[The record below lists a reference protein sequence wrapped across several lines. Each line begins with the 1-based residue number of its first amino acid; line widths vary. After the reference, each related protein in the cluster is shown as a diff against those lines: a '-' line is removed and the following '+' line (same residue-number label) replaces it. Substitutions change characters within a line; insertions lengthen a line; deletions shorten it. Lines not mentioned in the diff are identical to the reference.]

1 MKKKVTIF
9 WFRRD
14 LRLEDNVGLFH
25 SLQCD
30 FPVLPIFI
38 FDTNILKQLNTKKDR
53 RVHYIHQALTKINK
67 KLQKNGASLN
77 TFFGN
82 PDEIFKNLYN
92 KFDIQAIYCNHD
104 YEPESIKRDNDIN
117 NFFKS
122 KKIPFKTFKDQVIFE
137 KNEVVKNDGNHYTIY
152 TSYKKKWLE
161 KLTHIDYQIFK
172 YKLTNFVKQKPV
184 NIHTLNE
191 IGFENTDMKYKNH
204 KLDAKIIDNY
214 EKYRDYP
221 AKQITSNLGIAL
233 RFGTI
238 SIRHCVAFALQHSLC
253 WLSELIWR
261 EFFMQI
267 LYHYPYVI
275 NQAFK
280 SKYDFIE
287 WRNNEIEF
295 ELWCNGKTGFPLVD
309 AGMRHLNETGFMHNR
324 VRMVAASFL
333 CKELLIDWKWG
344 EAYFA
349 QKLNDFELS
358 SNNGN
363 WQWVAGTGCD
373 SVPYFRIFNPSI
385 QIDRFDKDLEYIR
398 KWLPEFE
405 TEKYI
410 KPIVNHNE
418 ARERALKVYNKIA
431 KGK

>member
-53 RVHYIHQALTKINK
+53 RVHYIHQALTKINR

-152 TSYKKKWLE
+152 TSYKKNGW
-161 KLTHIDYQIFK
+161 
-172 YKLTNFVKQKPV
+172 
-184 NIHTLNE
+184 
-191 IGFENTDMKYKNH
+191 
-204 KLDAKIIDNY
+204 
-214 EKYRDYP
+214 
-221 AKQITSNLGIAL
+221 
-233 RFGTI
+233 
-238 SIRHCVAFALQHSLC
+238 
-253 WLSELIWR
+253 
-261 EFFMQI
+261 
-267 LYHYPYVI
+267 
-275 NQAFK
+275 K
-280 SKYDFIE
+280 S
-287 WRNNEIEF
+287 
-295 ELWCNGKTGFPLVD
+295 
-309 AGMRHLNETGFMHNR
+309 
-324 VRMVAASFL
+324 
-333 CKELLIDWKWG
+333 
-344 EAYFA
+344 
-349 QKLNDFELS
+349 
-358 SNNGN
+358 
-363 WQWVAGTGCD
+363 
-373 SVPYFRIFNPSI
+373 
-385 QIDRFDKDLEYIR
+385 
-398 KWLPEFE
+398 
-405 TEKYI
+405 
-410 KPIVNHNE
+410 
-418 ARERALKVYNKIA
+418 
-431 KGK
+431 

>member
-1 MKKKVTIF
+1 M
-9 WFRRD
+9 
-14 LRLEDNVGLFH
+14 
-25 SLQCD
+25 
-30 FPVLPIFI
+30 
-38 FDTNILKQLNTKKDR
+38 
-53 RVHYIHQALTKINK
+53 
-67 KLQKNGASLN
+67 
-77 TFFGN
+77 
-82 PDEIFKNLYN
+82 
-92 KFDIQAIYCNHD
+92 
-104 YEPESIKRDNDIN
+104 
-117 NFFKS
+117 
-122 KKIPFKTFKDQVIFE
+122 
-137 KNEVVKNDGNHYTIY
+137 
-152 TSYKKKWLE
+152 E

-309 AGMRHLNETGFMHNR
+309 AGMRQLNETGFMHNR

>member
-1 MKKKVTIF
+1 
-9 WFRRD
+9 
-14 LRLEDNVGLFH
+14 
-25 SLQCD
+25 
-30 FPVLPIFI
+30 
-38 FDTNILKQLNTKKDR
+38 
-53 RVHYIHQALTKINK
+53 
-67 KLQKNGASLN
+67 
-77 TFFGN
+77 
-82 PDEIFKNLYN
+82 
-92 KFDIQAIYCNHD
+92 
-104 YEPESIKRDNDIN
+104 
-117 NFFKS
+117 
-122 KKIPFKTFKDQVIFE
+122 
-137 KNEVVKNDGNHYTIY
+137 
-152 TSYKKKWLE
+152 
-161 KLTHIDYQIFK
+161 
-172 YKLTNFVKQKPV
+172 
-184 NIHTLNE
+184 
-191 IGFENTDMKYKNH
+191 MKYKKH

-214 EKYRDYP
+214 EKYHDYP

-309 AGMRHLNETGFMHNR
+309 AGMRQLNETGFMHNR

-418 ARERALKVYNKIA
+418 ARERALKVYNKIV